1 MHTALAE
8 TRAPIQKA
16 LRYYL
21 PRWMAALVVITLIE
35 QLAMFP
41 PAGRGF
47 WYGIGKT
54 ADRDGLGTICSR
66 ASLWGLA
73 ACGR

>member
-1 MHTALAE
+1 
-8 TRAPIQKA
+8 

-21 PRWMAALVVITLIE
+21 PRWMAAFVVITLIE

-47 WYGIGKT
+47 WYIPNLVFF
-54 ADRDGLGTICSR
+54 GLIEG
-66 ASLWGLA
+66 AFGGLVFV
-73 ACGR
+73 GLQRLVEFKRQTTKSD